1 MEAWDGLAGG
11 ATPGSRVLIERK
23 IWDRFMADLTAR
35 FAKVTAGTPEM
46 DRDLG
51 PVISP
56 TQKRRIETMLAAAEA
71 AGAKRLVE
79 GQIAPGVPQGGF
91 FVKPAIY
98 GLDDPQSTLSRDEVF
113 GPILAAMPFKD
124 EADAIRLANST
135 DYGLVAG
142 VWSADGNRALRVA
155 RKVRAGQVFVNGYGA
170 GGGIELPFGGMKK
183 SGHGREKG
191 FVAMYDMAALK
202 TLVFKHG

>member
-1 MEAWDGLAGG
+1 M
-11 ATPGSRVLIERK
+11 LIERK
-23 IWDRFMADLTAR
+23 IWDRFMADLALR

-46 DRDLG
+46 DLELG
-51 PVISP
+51 PVISGV
-56 TQKRRIETMLAAAEA
+56 QKTRIEGMLAAAEA
-71 AGAKRLVE
+71 HGARRLAE
-79 GQIAPGVPQGGF
+79 GKVAAGVPAAGF
-91 FVKPAIY
+91 FVPAAVY
-98 GLDDPQSTLSRDEVF
+98 APDDPGSALVRQEVF
-113 GPILAAMPFKD
+113 GPILAAMPFED
-124 EADAIRLANST
+124 EAEAVRLANST

-142 VWSADGNRALRVA
+142 VWSGDGNKAMRVA

-191 FVAMYDMAALK
+191 FAALYDMAALK